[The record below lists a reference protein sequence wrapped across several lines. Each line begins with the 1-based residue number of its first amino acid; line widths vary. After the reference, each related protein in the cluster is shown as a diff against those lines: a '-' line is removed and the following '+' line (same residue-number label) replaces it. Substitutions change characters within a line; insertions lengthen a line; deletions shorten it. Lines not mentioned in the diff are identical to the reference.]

1 MDTILVQVFL
11 FKFKAQT
18 MSNYG
23 TDASLT
29 VPISLEFDVDVD
41 DDGISYFVG
50 SLFVGDQEEGQDIRV
65 ETDAVVESLCDY
77 YSDVDGY
84 NHLYVVAHELSRIA
98 EILRDRAGHVED
110 SVLATNDLF
119 DLSDEDW
126 D

>member
-1 MDTILVQVFL
+1 MQNNT
-11 FKFKAQT
+11 KAAWCHYI
-18 MSNYG
+18 N
-23 TDASLT
+23 
-29 VPISLEFDVDVD
+29 VDVD

-119 DLSDEDW
+119 DLADEDW

>member
-1 MDTILVQVFL
+1 
-11 FKFKAQT
+11 

-119 DLSDEDW
+119 DLTDEDW
-126 D
+126 N